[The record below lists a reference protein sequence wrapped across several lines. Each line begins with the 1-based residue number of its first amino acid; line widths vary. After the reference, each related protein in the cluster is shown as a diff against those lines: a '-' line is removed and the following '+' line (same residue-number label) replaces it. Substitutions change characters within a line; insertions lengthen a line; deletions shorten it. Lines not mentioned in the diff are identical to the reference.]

1 MNKLNIVARNLRKKQ
16 TPQEEKLWNI
26 LRNRQILDF
35 KFKRQY
41 PIGNFIVDFVCR
53 EIKLVIEIDGGQH
66 NTQKGILYDKERSE
80 YLQSVGY
87 KVLRFWNNEID
98 DNIEG
103 VYQKIF
109 EYLSSLT
116 G

>member
-1 MNKLNIVARNLRKKQ
+1 MNKLNILARNLRKKQ